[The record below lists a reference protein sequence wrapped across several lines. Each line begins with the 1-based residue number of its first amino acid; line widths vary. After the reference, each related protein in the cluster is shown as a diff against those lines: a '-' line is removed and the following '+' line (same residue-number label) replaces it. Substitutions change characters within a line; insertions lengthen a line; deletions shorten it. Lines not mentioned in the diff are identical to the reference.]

1 MPGDGST
8 ARLRCDHGCARRAG
22 VRSGL
27 GLAGAGSGSA
37 ALPARRRSVCGG
49 PAPRDRH
56 RRSSRHARA
65 RPGGRGRL
73 LRRHRPGGGPN
84 GLAPDGGRLLGH
96 ARCIS
101 ARSSCG
107 AERLCAEGGLVGTV
121 GPSGVVE
128 LPVPYVYLGVRRA
141 SEPNGYLDPLL
152 LLPGAEVPPVG
163 PPATGDEPSLVVAR
177 APAVVSAGPA
187 AVVPAPGAEPLEV
200 KTGLAPAFAAPRAT
214 AAPTVA
220 RPVPV
225 EAEQSRE
232 HGERASASVSTP
244 GERAVPVRPRE
255 RRPAARSTR
264 TGSTA
269 TARSAHAHEPSAV
282 RGKRGEGWLDLATR
296 RRRGGPERRHEL
308 GLPGQADLR
317 GVRVRGAR
325 ARPLPALTRAAPGCD
340 RRSGEPE
347 AGSYH

>member
-1 MPGDGST
+1 MTVRLLVCAAITAALAVPASALGWAWPVQGPVLRPFLLGDDPYAAGQHRGIDIGAPAGT
-8 ARLRCDHGCARRAG
+8 PVLAPAAG
-22 VRSGL
+22 VVSFTGTV
-27 GLAGAGSGSA
+27 
-37 ALPARRRSVCGG
+37 PV
-49 PAPRDRH
+49 
-56 RRSSRHARA
+56 
-65 RPGGRGRL
+65 GGRTVSLQTEDGYSVTL
-73 LRRHRPGGGPN
+73 LHLGSVVVRRGT
-84 GLAPDGGRLLGH
+84 AV
-96 ARCIS
+96 
-101 ARSSCG
+101 
-107 AERLCAEGGLVGTV
+107 AEGGLVGTV

-177 APAVVSAGPA
+177 APAVVSAGPV

-214 AAPTVA
+214 AARTVA

-232 HGERASASVSTP
+232 HGGSASASVSTP

-255 RRPAARSTR
+255 RRPAAPREPARPRPHALRTR
-264 TGSTA
+264 MSRA
-269 TARSAHAHEPSAV
+269 PFAASAARAGFISRPAV
-282 RGKRGEGWLDLATR
+282 ARAAQ
-296 RRRGGPERRHEL
+296 ERRHDL